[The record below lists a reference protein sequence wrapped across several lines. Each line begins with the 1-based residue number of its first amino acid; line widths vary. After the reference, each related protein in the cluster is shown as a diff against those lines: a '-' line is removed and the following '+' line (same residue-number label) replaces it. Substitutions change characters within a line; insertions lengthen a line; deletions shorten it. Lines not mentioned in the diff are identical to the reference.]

1 MAKVV
6 LLLPILAV
14 FVPVYFIFLAPPPPL
29 PELDY
34 DAWWGPENLK
44 TKQDTSIKP
53 FKIKFDNVL
62 VKDLKDRLKIRPTFT
77 PPLQDVAFEYGFNTK
92 TLETWLQY
100 WAKDYNFAER
110 EAFFNQYPHF
120 KTNIQG
126 LDIHF
131 IRVTPQVPQGVQLV
145 PLLLLHGWPGSVREF
160 YEAIPLLTA
169 VSKDR
174 DFALEL
180 IIPSIPGYG
189 YSSPA
194 VRPGLGPT
202 EVAVVFRNLM
212 HRLGFKKFFVQGGD
226 WGGIIGAHLTTVF
239 PEEVQGFHS
248 NMAFSMTLKS
258 TLFTWLGAYFP
269 SLVVE
274 EKYADRLYP
283 LSKYYSNLVQESGYL
298 HIQATK
304 PDTVGIALLDSPSG
318 LLAYIL
324 EKFSSWTKMDHR
336 SKLDG
341 GLEVKFTKDQLLDNL
356 MLYYAP
362 KSITTSLR
370 LYSEF
375 FNKRGLS
382 MKMDEIPTPVP
393 TWVIQARNELAY
405 LPPWLLKSKFPNLVN
420 ATHLDD
426 GGHFLAF
433 EMPKEFSQD
442 VLNAI
447 TAFRKLHKSNK
458 KTEL

>member
-6 LLLPILAV
+6 FLLSILAV
-14 FVPVYFIFLAPPPPL
+14 ILSVYFLLPSSPPPL
-29 PELDY
+29 PKLDY
-34 DAWWGPENLK
+34 EAWWGPENLK

-53 FKIKFDNVL
+53 FKIKFDNAL
-62 VKDLKDRLKIRPTFT
+62 VKELRDRLKLRPTFP
-77 PPLQDVAFEYGFNTK
+77 PPLQDVGFEYGFNSK
-92 TLETWLQY
+92 TLETWIQY

-131 IRVTPQVPQGVQLV
+131 VRVTPQVPKGVQLV
-145 PLLLLHGWPGSVREF
+145 PVLLLHGWPGSVREF

-180 IIPSIPGYG
+180 IIPSLPGYG

-202 EVAVVFRNLM
+202 EMAIVFQKLM
-212 HRLGFKKFFVQGGD
+212 NRLGFKKYYVQGGD
-226 WGGIIGAHLTTVF
+226 WGSVVGSHLTTLF
-239 PEEVQGFHS
+239 PEEVQGFHA
-248 NMAFSMTLKS
+248 NMAFLLTLKP
-258 TLFTWLGAYFP
+258 TLYTWLGAFFP
-269 SLVVE
+269 SFVVE
-274 EKYADRLYP
+274 EKYADRIYP
-283 LSKYYSNLVQESGYL
+283 LSEYYSKFLEEFGYFHL
-298 HIQATK
+298 QATK
-304 PDTVGIALLDSPSG
+304 PDTIGVALLDSPSG
-318 LLAYIL
+318 LLAYIV
-324 EKFSSWTKMDHR
+324 EKFSAWTNLDHR
-336 SKLDG
+336 RKVDG
-341 GLEVKFTKDQLLDNL
+341 GIEIKFTKDQLLDNL

-362 KSITTSLR
+362 KSITTSMR
-370 LYSEF
+370 LYSET
-375 FNKRGLS
+375 FNKKIFSKNL
-382 MKMDEIPTPVP
+382 DEIPTPVP
-393 TWVIQARNELAY
+393 TWIVQGKHELCY
-405 LPPWLLKSKFPNLVN
+405 LPPWLLKYKYPNLVN

-433 EMPKEFSQD
+433 ELPKEFSQD
-442 VLNAI
+442 LLDAI
-447 TAFRKLHKSNK
+447 TAFRKLHKNTK

>member
-6 LLLPILAV
+6 FLLSILAV
-14 FVPVYFIFLAPPPPL
+14 FLTVYFLSPSTPPPL
-29 PELDY
+29 PQLDY

-44 TKQDTSIKP
+44 KKQDTSIKP
-53 FKIKFDNVL
+53 FKIQFDNVL
-62 VKDLKDRLKIRPTFT
+62 VKDLRDRLKIRPTFT
-77 PPLQDVAFEYGFNTK
+77 PPLQDVGFEYGFNTK

-100 WAKDYNFAER
+100 W
-110 EAFFNQYPHF
+110 AFFNQYPHF

-145 PLLLLHGWPGSVREF
+145 PMLLLHGWPGSVREF

-189 YSSPA
+189 YSSPS
-194 VRPGLGPT
+194 VRPGLGPP
-202 EVAVVFRNLM
+202 EIAVVFRNLM

-226 WGGIIGAHLTTVF
+226 WGAIIGSQLVTIFH
-239 PEEVQGFHS
+239 EEVLGYHA
-248 NMAFSMTLKS
+248 NMANVLSLKS
-258 TLFTWLGAYFP
+258 MIYTWLGAYFP

-283 LSKYYSNLVQESGYL
+283 LSKYYSDFVEEMGYL

-304 PDTVGIALLDSPSG
+304 PDTVGVALLDSPSG

-324 EKFSSWTKMDHR
+324 EKFSTWTRKDHR
-336 SKLDG
+336 SKVDG
-341 GLEVKFTKDQLLDNL
+341 GLESKFTKDQLLDNL

-362 KSITTSLR
+362 KSITTSMR

-375 FNKRGLS
+375 LNKRVFA
-382 MKMDEIPTPVP
+382 MRIDDIPTPVP
-393 TWVIQARNELAY
+393 TWIVQARHELGY
-405 LPPWLLKSKFPNLVN
+405 VPSWLLTSKFPNLVN

-442 VLNAI
+442 VLDAI
-447 TAFRKLHKSNK
+447 TAFRKLQKNVR